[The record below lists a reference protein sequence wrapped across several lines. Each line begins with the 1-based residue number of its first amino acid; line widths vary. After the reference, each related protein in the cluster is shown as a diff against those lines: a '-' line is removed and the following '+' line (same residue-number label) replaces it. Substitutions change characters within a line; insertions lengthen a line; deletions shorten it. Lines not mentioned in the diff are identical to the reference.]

1 MFSILKDHPF
11 AVEAFFESSVVL
23 AYALPKEALENRIP
37 QCLRLDLFQ
46 DRWAFLAVAIVQTRD
61 LRPKGFPRFI
71 GSDFSLVGYRVF
83 VRYRDNAGKERRG
96 LYILRSQ
103 TDSRRME
110 FFGNIF
116 THYNYSTTGFARVE
130 SGGRTEIVAPD
141 FRVVFEEGDE
151 NTPLPPDSP
160 FADWKEARK
169 YEGPLPYTFTYD
181 AKTRKVV
188 IIEGVRQNWKPS
200 PVRVL
205 DHDFA
210 FIAEAGLH
218 ETVLANAFV
227 IRNVPYL
234 WEKGQTEIWQPT

>member
-1 MFSILKDHPF
+1 MFSFLKDHPF
-11 AVEAFFESSVVL
+11 AVEAFFESSVVF
-23 AYALPKEALENRIP
+23 AYAVPKEALEHRIP
-37 QCLRLDLFQ
+37 ECLTLDLFQ
-46 DRWAFLAVAIVQTRD
+46 DRWAFLAVAMVQTRD

-71 GSDFSLVGYRVF
+71 GNDFSLVGYRVF

-116 THYNYSTTGFARVE
+116 THYNYSTTDFERVE
-130 SGGRTEIVAPD
+130 SGGRTEIFTPD

-151 NTPLPPDSP
+151 DTPLPEGSP
-160 FADWKEARK
+160 FANWKEARK
-169 YEGPLPYTFTYD
+169 YEGPLPYTFTYEP
-181 AKTRKVV
+181 KTRKVV
-188 IIEGVRQNWKPS
+188 IIEGVRQNWKPA

-205 DHDFA
+205 DHKFA
-210 FIAEAGLH
+210 FLEGLGLRDA
-218 ETVLANAFV
+218 VLSNAFV

-234 WEKGQTEIWQPT
+234 WKKGRTEIWNPA